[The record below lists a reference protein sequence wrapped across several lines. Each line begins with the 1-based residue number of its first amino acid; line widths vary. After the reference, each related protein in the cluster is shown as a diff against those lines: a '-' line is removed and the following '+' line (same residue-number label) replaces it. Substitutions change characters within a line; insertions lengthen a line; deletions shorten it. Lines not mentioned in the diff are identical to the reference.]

1 MPLSMT
7 LLFVSIHELITELK
21 SQKSKGV
28 KMITLY
34 KDENKNNK
42 IKETI
47 ASLRQTQLPLS
58 FKYYSVDEKIDYIF
72 TKYNL
77 DSREMA
83 RKVTWV
89 LIGDYK
95 RQSDICCMLGKEY
108 AMYNA

>member
-1 MPLSMT
+1 
-7 LLFVSIHELITELK
+7 
-21 SQKSKGV
+21 
-28 KMITLY
+28 MITLY

-42 IKETI
+42 IKEAI
-47 ASLRQTQLPLS
+47 ASLKQTQLPLF

-89 LIGDYK
+89 LIGDCK
-95 RQSDICCMLGKEY
+95 RQSDICWVKNTQCTMHNL
-108 AMYNA
+108 